1 MVLEGSGIL
10 QGMLTMPTLL
20 LSPTEIL
27 SDSEEDQVSSNTNSY
42 DYGEAPGS
50 GPMGI
55 GMSRNTGTW
64 FRDALLSWEGRGIG
78 LPGGAT
84 HSHTCPTW
92 YTQAMNTG
100 LCYWVRRPLPRS

>member
-10 QGMLTMPTLL
+10 QGRLTMPTLL

-42 DYGEAPGS
+42 DYGEAPGIRKP
-50 GPMGI
+50 G
-55 GMSRNTGTW
+55 NTGAW
-64 FRDALLSWEGRGIG
+64 FRVPLLSWEGRGIG
-78 LPGGAT
+78 LPGGAK

-100 LCYWVRRPLPRS
+100 LCCWVRRPLPRS

>member
-1 MVLEGSGIL
+1 MVLEVSGIL

-27 SDSEEDQVSSNTNSY
+27 SDSEEDRVSSNTNSY

-55 GMSRNTGTW
+55 R
-64 FRDALLSWEGRGIG
+64 
-78 LPGGAT
+78 LPGD
-84 HSHTCPTW
+84 
-92 YTQAMNTG
+92 TG
-100 LCYWVRRPLPRS
+100 GLGSGTLC